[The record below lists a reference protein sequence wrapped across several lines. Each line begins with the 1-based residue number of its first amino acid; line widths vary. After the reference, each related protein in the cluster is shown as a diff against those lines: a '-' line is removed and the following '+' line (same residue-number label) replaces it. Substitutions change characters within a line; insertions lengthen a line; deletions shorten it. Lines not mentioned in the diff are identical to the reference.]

1 MAIKGGLPKASPPT
15 SREEREA
22 FIGGAPGKVTY
33 PWQEPRVRDDLMVQ
47 VNVKQP
53 ERLVLQIEW
62 LVQQQKGL
70 TRRQLIEDMLREG
83 VAARLKK
90 LGIED

>member
-1 MAIKGGLPKASPPT
+1 MAIKGGLPKASLAT

-53 ERLVLQIEW
+53 ERQGDRISNLSEDFGEICVLPSRPLDLDAQGA
-62 LVQQQKGL
+62 L
-70 TRRQLIEDMLREG
+70 
-83 VAARLKK
+83 
-90 LGIED
+90 